1 MDKVDFKSIKF
12 TIDKEGHYILIKG
25 SVEQEDI
32 TIINICAPNDRL
44 SKYMK
49 QKWAEFEGRNR
60 EFYNNR
66 DFNASLPINQLDPTR
81 IYRTFHPM
89 TTAYTFFSSAHGTC

>member
-1 MDKVDFKSIKF
+1 MKWEGWKNIFHANSNQKRAGLAILISDKVDIKSYKV
-12 TIDKEGHYILIKG
+12 TKDKEGHYILIKG

-60 EFYNNR
+60 EF
-66 DFNASLPINQLDPTR
+66 
-81 IYRTFHPM
+81 
-89 TTAYTFFSSAHGTC
+89 